1 MDTTETILIITLFL
15 VMLYRLYKSSQQ
27 SLLEEQEDDDEET
40 ISAVLIK
47 VEKYDDQ
54 IYFWDRDTGDFI
66 IQGKDMNEIVENCK
80 KYFPER
86 YFCIEEEDVEKY
98 DLKVKEATVA

>member
-27 SLLEEQEDDDEET
+27 SLLEELEEDEET

-66 IQGKDMNEIVENCK
+66 IQGKDMNEIVEKCK

>member
-1 MDTTETILIITLFL
+1 MDTMETILIITLFL

-27 SLLEEQEDDDEET
+27 SLLEELEDDDEE

-47 VEKYDDQ
+47 VEKVGDQ
-54 IYFWDRDTGDFI
+54 IYFWDRDTGDFL
-66 IQGKDMNEIVENCK
+66 IQGKDMNEIVEKCN

-86 YFCIEEEDVEKY
+86 YFCIEQEDVEKY

>member
-1 MDTTETILIITLFL
+1 MELVFL
-15 VMLYRLYKSSQQ
+15 VMFVLVILYKNSSQ
-27 SLLEEQEDDDEET
+27 SLQEEELDDEQE

-47 VEKYDDQ
+47 VEKYQDQ

-66 IQGKDMNEIVENCK
+66 IQGKDMNEIVEKCG

-86 YFCIEEEDVEKY
+86 YFCIEQEDVEKY
-98 DLKVKEATVA
+98 DLRVKETPV

>member
-27 SLLEEQEDDDEET
+27 SLLEEQDDDEET

-47 VEKYDDQ
+47 VEKYDGQ

-66 IQGKDMNEIVENCK
+66 IQGKDMNEIVEKCK

-86 YFCIEEEDVEKY
+86 YFCIEQEDVEKY
-98 DLKVKEATVA
+98 DLRVKEATVA

>member
-54 IYFWDRDTGDFI
+54 IYFWDKDTGDFI
-66 IQGKDMNEIVENCK
+66 IQGKDMNEIVEKCK

>member
-27 SLLEEQEDDDEET
+27 SLLEELEEDDEET

-66 IQGKDMNEIVENCK
+66 IQGKDMNEIVEKCK

-98 DLKVKEATVA
+98 DLRVKEATVA

>member
-27 SLLEEQEDDDEET
+27 SLLEEQDDEET

-47 VEKYDDQ
+47 VEKYQDQ

-66 IQGKDMNEIVENCK
+66 IQGKDMNEIVDKCK

-86 YFCIEEEDVEKY
+86 YFCIEQEDVEKY
-98 DLKVKEATVA
+98 DLRVKETPV

>member
-1 MDTTETILIITLFL
+1 MELITIIILFL
-15 VMLYRLYKSSQQ
+15 YMLHRLYKSSLQ
-27 SLLEEQEDDDEET
+27 SLQEEQEDDEDE

-47 VEKYDDQ
+47 VEKVGDQ
-54 IYFWDRDTGDFI
+54 IYFWDRDTGNFI
-66 IQGKDMNEIVENCK
+66 IQGKDMNEIVEKCG

>member
-27 SLLEEQEDDDEET
+27 SLLEELEEDDEET

-66 IQGKDMNEIVENCK
+66 IQGKDMNEIVEKCK

>member
-1 MDTTETILIITLFL
+1 
-15 VMLYRLYKSSQQ
+15 MLYRLYKSSQQ
-27 SLLEEQEDDDEET
+27 SLLEEQDDEET

-47 VEKYDDQ
+47 VEKYQDQ

-66 IQGKDMNEIVENCK
+66 IQGKDMNEIVDKCK

-86 YFCIEEEDVEKY
+86 YFCIEQEDVEKY
-98 DLKVKEATVA
+98 DLRVKETPV

>member
-1 MDTTETILIITLFL
+1 
-15 VMLYRLYKSSQQ
+15 MLYRLYKSSQQ
-27 SLLEEQEDDDEET
+27 SLLEEQDDDEET

-66 IQGKDMNEIVENCK
+66 IQGKDMNEIVENAGV
-80 KYFPER
+80 FSR
-86 YFCIEEEDVEKY
+86 A
-98 DLKVKEATVA
+98 LLLH

>member
-1 MDTTETILIITLFL
+1 
-15 VMLYRLYKSSQQ
+15 MLYRLYKSSQQ
-27 SLLEEQEDDDEET
+27 SLLEELEEDDDEK
-40 ISAVLIK
+40 ISAILIR

-66 IQGKDMNEIVENCK
+66 IQGRDMNEIVAKCK

-86 YFCIEEEDVEKY
+86 YFCIEQEDVEKY
-98 DLKVKEATVA
+98 DLKVKEIPA

>member
-27 SLLEEQEDDDEET
+27 SLLEEQDDEET

-66 IQGKDMNEIVENCK
+66 IQGKDMNEIVEKCK